1 MVFTRYLKK
10 KKKRKKEERIRK
22 TRQDIGFSGEKENR
36 IYLTYWL
43 VHVSSKTASV
53 SMARNVGEKKKIDG
67 RRKIQRKIK
76 KKKKKIKKSERTKEK
91 NIYSRGSVKRF
102 SFYARFFLFFSFLFL
117 FFFFFFSPPLFLQC
131 PRNNAISSP
140 LYLFFFSSI
149 PCQETDVHHS
159 FFFFLNTI

>member
-1 MVFTRYLKK
+1 
-10 KKKRKKEERIRK
+10 
-22 TRQDIGFSGEKENR
+22 
-36 IYLTYWL
+36 
-43 VHVSSKTASV
+43 
-53 SMARNVGEKKKIDG
+53 MARNVGEKKKIDG

-76 KKKKKIKKSERTKEK
+76 KKKKKIKKSERKKEK

-140 LYLFFFSSI
+140 LYLFFFPRFPARRQMYI
-149 PCQETDVHHS
+149 IL
-159 FFFFLNTI
+159 FFFSKHDLAKLIINETIMTIIIITLILNDGNKKNVT